1 MIRHF
6 LAPHRDT
13 LHGTFSPAWPPVL
26 TIDPGDTVV
35 FSTLDAGW
43 GLEAHR
49 GDGAPRTKFAPR
61 DEIRDNG
68 HALCGPVFIRGAK
81 PDMNLVV
88 EIGPIRT
95 GTWGWTAGGGWTNGI
110 NERLGLANEE
120 LLLRWALDPDANTG
134 TDQFGD
140 TVTLDPFFGV
150 MGMPGASAEP
160 VPSWAPRVNGGNL
173 DCKELR
179 PGARLY
185 LPIAVEGGLFSAGD
199 GHALQGDGEVSSTA
213 IECPFEAAELTLSL
227 SDDFPLTSPV
237 AWTPDAWIVLGFHEN
252 LDEATLIALDGMLDL
267 LCREAHI
274 SRHRAMA
281 LASVLVDLRVTQ
293 IVNGIRGVHA
303 TVRHDALA
311 RIAGSTDG

>member
-1 MIRHF
+1 MTLHC
-6 LAPHRDT
+6 LTASRDT
-13 LHGTFSPAWPPVL
+13 LHGTFSPDWPPVL

-35 FSTLDAGW
+35 FTTLDAGW
-43 GLEAHR
+43 GLEAPHP
-49 GDGAPRTKFAPR
+49 DDSPRQRVEPR
-61 DEIRDNG
+61 EPLHDNG
-68 HALCGPVFIRGAK
+68 HALCGPVHVRGAK
-81 PDMNLVV
+81 PGMNLVI

-95 GTWGWTAGGGWTNGI
+95 GTWGWTSSGGWANGI
-110 NERLGLANEE
+110 NERLGLEKE
-120 LLLRWALDPDANTG
+120 GMSLRWTLDPDANTG

-150 MGMPGASAEP
+150 LGMPGTPAEP
-160 VPSWAPRVNGGNL
+160 VPSWTPRVNGGNL

-213 IECPFEAAELTLSL
+213 IECPFDEAELTLSL
-227 SDDFPLTSPV
+227 HDDFPLNTPI
-237 AWTPDAWIVLGFHEN
+237 AWTPEAWIVLGFHED
-252 LDEATLIALDGMLDL
+252 LDEATMIALDGMLDL
-267 LCREAHI
+267 LCREARI

-281 LASVLVDLRVTQ
+281 LASVLVDVRVTQ
-293 IVNGIRGVHA
+293 IVNGTRGVHA